1 MKFLRHIL
9 FLLFVVMLMPSTM
22 VAQNIGERQEPC
34 DSSGAGWSLR
44 QAGASEVDG
53 DVLHSFLNIFG
64 ISKVARWLTQNQD
77 IGDV

>member
-1 MKFLRHIL
+1 MKGICYILFGIAAIL
-9 FLLFVVMLMPSTM
+9 FLPC
-22 VAQNIGERQEPC
+22 VAVGQNVGEWQEPC

-64 ISKVARWLTQNQD
+64 ISKVERWLTQNQD